1 MTAIKN
7 DDIPVEQMYPKV
19 VRKELIGKRIGAKTI
34 TMGEITIQPGGE
46 IPMHF
51 HSVEDCV
58 LLRQGS
64 GEVHIDGEVHKVA
77 APMTILIPS
86 GLKHKVVNTGG
97 EPIRI
102 IYGFPSADVDRHL
115 VE

>member
-1 MTAIKN
+1 MAVLKN
-7 DDIPVEQMYPKV
+7 TEISTEQMYPKV
-19 VRKELIGKRIGAKTI
+19 ERQELICKAMGAKGI
-34 TMGEITIQPGGE
+34 SMGEITIQPGGE

-64 GEVHIDGEVHKVA
+64 GEIHIDGQVNQVQ
-77 APMTILIPS
+77 APMTILIAP
-86 GLKHKVVNTGG
+86 GTKHKVVNSGT

-102 IYGFPSADVDRHL
+102 IYGFPGVDVDRHL
-115 VE
+115 VD